1 MKKFLLSLSILSY
14 GCLSAEELIPPP
26 PDRSFWH
33 TFTMMALAALLFY
46 FILFR
51 PEQVRRKQLEK
62 QRSAM
67 KKGDRV
73 TAMGIIGTVAKIQDD
88 TVVVRM
94 YDGTKL
100 EFLKAAIT
108 DVTPGSDESAN
119 EG

>member
-1 MKKFLLSLSILSY
+1 MLVCRRADPSASRPFVLAYLYDDGAGSPSILFHSLSPRA
-14 GCLSAEELIPPP
+14 GPEEAIGKATLRYEKRGP
-26 PDRSFWH
+26 RS
-33 TFTMMALAALLFY
+33 
-46 FILFR
+46 
-51 PEQVRRKQLEK
+51 
-62 QRSAM
+62 
-67 KKGDRV
+67 
-73 TAMGIIGTVAKIQDD
+73 AMGIIGTVAKIQDD